1 MAVKPPRRESRSALQ
16 VLELVGNVL
25 PLVRILRRRLALD
38 DRFPELG
45 EVGVERGE
53 LPLLV
58 RNIVLGEDRLDRAL
72 RNAER
77 AIDALVG
84 IDDEEVGALAE
95 AIDGAYVD
103 AVGVLAADA
112 AFGDDVGHDSERRT
126 GGNGGQALRPRK
138 LES

>member
-45 EVGVERGE
+45 EVGVERRE

-77 AIDALVG
+77 A
-84 IDDEEVGALAE
+84 VGA
-95 AIDGAYVD
+95 
-103 AVGVLAADA
+103 LAADA

-126 GGNGGQALRPRK
+126 GGKGGQALRA
-138 LES
+138 